1 MIDKQKE
8 AEFYNEKF
16 SFSYSS
22 LNKLLFSP
30 SLFYKDYI
38 LKDRELKTDKY
49 LIEGKLVHCLVFEP
63 ENLTEKFKIVPDKTP
78 TDSIRKIL
86 HKVYGKDKNA
96 DIMSA
101 DDLILETLKEENLYQ
116 SLKADEARLA
126 KVKTPKAKIYW
137 EFIANPMVDVVDQ
150 DTLSTCTDYA
160 EIIKSNKDVMDLFD
174 SVSTDFDLDPVQTY
188 AEKPLE
194 CDLKDKP
201 FGLKGIIDFYKVDDD
216 EKLVTICDL
225 KTTGKSI
232 SDFRETIDYYN
243 YWLQAAIYCK
253 LAFEN
258 LDESQQDYNF
268 IYKFVVID
276 KYKQVYVFD
285 VSSETLSIWTQGLE
299 ETIKVAEHHYSKRD
313 YSLPYEFLIE
323 KVIL

>member
-232 SDFRETIDYYN
+232 SDFKETIDYYN